1 MGVKIKM
8 IPISK
13 PIIGKEEFKAVEAVL
28 ESGMLAQGEEVK
40 EFEDNFAA
48 YIGVDHAIA
57 INSGTAALHTAL
69 ASIGIK
75 KGDEVIT
82 TAFSFFATASCVLMQ
97 NAKPVFVDIEPGTY
111 NIDQSEIEDKISE
124 RTKAI
129 IPVHLYGQPCEMKE
143 IMAIAEEHNLT
154 VIEDAAQA
162 HGAEYDGEKIGS
174 IGDIGVFSFYST
186 KNIIAGE
193 GGMITT
199 NDAGIAERARMIRN
213 HGQRERYLH
222 ECLGYNYRMTN
233 IAAAIGLAQ
242 LKKLDKL
249 NESRINNARYYNK
262 RLNVDT
268 PYVAPN
274 AKHVFHQY
282 TIGVKER
289 AKFLE
294 HLEKN
299 GVGYGIYYPVPL
311 SRQPLFNSGGS
322 FREAEVA
329 SKEVVSIPVHPSL
342 SKEDVKSV
350 VEVVNGYE

>member
-1 MGVKIKM
+1 M

-13 PIIGKEEFKAVEAVL
+13 PVLGKEEFKAVEEVL
-28 ESGMLAQGEEVK
+28 ESGMLAQGDVVK
-40 EFEDNFAA
+40 EFEDKFAA
-48 YIGVDHAIA
+48 YIGVNYAVA
-57 INSGTAALHTAL
+57 TNSGTAALHTAL
-69 ASIGIK
+69 ASIGIRN
-75 KGDEVIT
+75 GDEVIT
-82 TAFSFFATASCVLMQ
+82 TSFSFFATASCVLMQ
-97 NAKPVFVDIEPGTY
+97 NAKPIFVDIDSRTY
-111 NIDQSEIEDKISE
+111 NISQSEIEDKISE

-129 IPVHLYGQPCEMKE
+129 IPVHLYGQPCKMKE
-143 IMAIAEEHNLT
+143 IMDIAEEHNLT

-162 HGAEYDGEKIGS
+162 HGAEYDGKKVGF
-174 IGDIGVFSFYST
+174 IGDIAVFSFYST

-199 NDAGIAERARMIRN
+199 NDERIAERAKMIRN

-249 NESRINNARYYNK
+249 NERRINNARYYNK
-262 RLNVDT
+262 RLNVDK

-282 TIGVKER
+282 TIRVKER
-289 AKFLE
+289 DKFLE

-311 SRQPLFNSGGS
+311 SRQPLFNSGS
-322 FREAEVA
+322 YFREAELA
-329 SKEVVSIPVHPSL
+329 SKEVVSIPVHPAL
-342 SKEDVKSV
+342 SKEDVKRV
-350 VEVVNGYE
+350 AEVVNVYE